1 MTAQLSVKCQEHL
14 DAVLLFAAA
23 THQRPQLEEQL
34 DRLIDCLPDGWSVEL
49 YSDFAPYSF
58 AWTEFDPTHRRCLN
72 GGLIYHG
79 SHDGGGNGG
88 APSFSVCLTPTSGW
102 SIHT

>member
-1 MTAQLSVKCQEHL
+1 MTAQLVVKCEEHL
-14 DAVLLFAAA
+14 AAVRAFADS
-23 THQRPQLEEQL
+23 TNQREQFECQLA
-34 DRLIDCLPDGWSVEL
+34 RLTDCLSDGWTVEL
-49 YSDFAPYSF
+49 YTDFAPYSF
-58 AWTEFDPTHRRCLN
+58 FWTEYCPTRQRGLI

-79 SHDGGGNGG
+79 EHDRGGDGG

>member
-1 MTAQLSVKCQEHL
+1 MTAQLIVKCPEHL
-14 DAVLLFAAA
+14 DAVLLFADA
-23 THQRPQLEEQL
+23 TNQRAQL
-34 DRLIDCLPDGWSVEL
+34 DAQLNRLFDFLPDGWTVEL

-58 AWTEFDPTHRRCLN
+58 AWTEFDPTHRRCIN

-88 APSFSVCLTPTSGW
+88 APTFSVCLTPTTGW